1 MSVCAAARRVTL
13 EVTDQGKGFV
23 PELAAGRPR
32 PAVAAGAGR
41 RGRCLAGDPF
51 RAGAGH
57 HGPGGHAGGPRP
69 GTGARGE
76 RIRAG
81 KITVLIADD
90 HPVVRQGL
98 RVLLSLHADIDVVG
112 EASDGAEA
120 VELAAAVAPDVIL
133 LDLKLPGLDGLGV
146 LAELRDRNLPARV
159 LVLTS
164 VADSASV
171 TVAMRAGAA
180 GFLYKDVDPDALVRA
195 VRSVHDG
202 HTVLAPEAAATL
214 VRSRSRPAAVSG
226 LDALTARER
235 EVLAQI
241 AEGRSNREIA
251 RLLHMSEKTVKTHVS
266 SVLAKLGVADRTQAA
281 LHAVRNSPA

>member
-1 MSVCAAARRVTL
+1 VS
-13 EVTDQGKGFV
+13 
-23 PELAAGRPR
+23 
-32 PAVAAGAGR
+32 PAEKV
-41 RGRCLAGDPF
+41 
-51 RAGAGH
+51 
-57 HGPGGHAGGPRP
+57 
-69 GTGARGE
+69 
-76 RIRAG
+76 
-81 KITVLIADD
+81 TVLIADD

-98 RVLLSLHADIDVVG
+98 RVLLSLHSDIEVVA
-112 EASDGAEA
+112 EAGSGPEA
-120 VELAAAVAPDVIL
+120 VELAAAVAPEVIL

-146 LAELRDRNLPARV
+146 LAELRDRGLASRV

-164 VADSASV
+164 VGDPASV

-202 HTVLAPEAAATL
+202 HTVLAPEAAGSL
-214 VRSRSRPAAVSG
+214 VHAHARPAAVSG

-251 RLLHMSEKTVKTHVS
+251 RVLHMSEKTVKTHVS

-281 LHAVRNSPA
+281 LYAVRNSPA